1 MGILNATPDSFYQ
14 HHEGAEAI
22 RLRTRQM
29 LAEGAAILD
38 VGACST
44 RPGFTPP
51 DEQEEMWRLREAL
64 AVVREEAPEGVVS
77 VDTFRASV
85 AKMCVEEFGVQMV
98 NDISGGELDKEMF
111 RMVAELHVPYIL
123 THNKALA
130 IERKQE
136 VVSEVLRDLGG
147 KVETLHELGVCDIII
162 DPGFGFGKTLEEN
175 YILMQNLE
183 VLHELYLPLLVGVSH
198 KSMIYKLLGTTPG
211 EALNGT
217 TVLKGG
223 RSIQLKPLE
232 FDLLLFFLRNQNI
245 ALPREKILTEVWGLD
260 FYGESRTIDIH
271 VSQLRKKTGLP
282 IVSVPRVG
290 YRLET
295 MP

>member
-1 MGILNATPDSFYQ
+1 MSSATSYLINVGGKLLSLDVPIVMGILNATPDSFYQ

-217 TVLKGG
+217 TALHTVAVMKGAHILRAHEVREAMECIKIYQMLKN
-223 RSIQLKPLE
+223 SK
-232 FDLLLFFLRNQNI
+232 
-245 ALPREKILTEVWGLD
+245 
-260 FYGESRTIDIH
+260 
-271 VSQLRKKTGLP
+271 
-282 IVSVPRVG
+282 
-290 YRLET
+290 
-295 MP
+295 